1 MATKKSFKKKLIYAL
16 LIVIAVII
24 TSGSAYAYHL
34 YSTAEKLVEDNHES
48 TGREN
53 ETSQLRTEKVNP
65 IEDNVSILFIGIDER
80 DSSEQ
85 SRSDALIL
93 ATFNKAEKSIKLL
106 SIPRD
111 SYMYIPTVER
121 YTKVNHAHAYG
132 GPLASIETIEEFFQI
147 PIDYYVRLNF
157 DAFVDVVD
165 ALDGI
170 YYDVPFQISEMDS
183 NDQADTIQ
191 LEEGYQQING
201 EEALALARTRKY
213 DSDVQRG
220 VRQQEIVTAIAS
232 KATQLSSVLK
242 LEDVLVAIG
251 DNMRTNFTFQ
261 EITSFSSYMI
271 NSSINIEKI
280 NLEGAGG
287 YLDNGGWYYQVAE
300 QSQQE
305 ITDQLRKHLGLPAMY
320 STKELTEDN
329 PIHP

>member
-53 ETSQLRTEKVNP
+53 ETSQVRTEKVNP

-80 DSSEQ
+80 DPSEQ

-111 SYMYIPTVER
+111 SYMYIPAVER

-183 NDQADTIQ
+183 NDQADAIQ

-220 VRQQEIVTAIAS
+220 VRQQEI
-232 KATQLSSVLK
+232 
-242 LEDVLVAIG
+242 
-251 DNMRTNFTFQ
+251 N
-261 EITSFSSYMI
+261 SYC
-271 NSSINIEKI
+271 
-280 NLEGAGG
+280 
-287 YLDNGGWYYQVAE
+287 
-300 QSQQE
+300 
-305 ITDQLRKHLGLPAMY
+305 
-320 STKELTEDN
+320 
-329 PIHP
+329 

>member
-1 MATKKSFKKKLIYAL
+1 MPTKKKIIYSI
-16 LIVIAVII
+16 LIVFAVIV

-34 YSTAEKLVEDNHES
+34 YSTAEKMVDDNHES

-53 ETSQLRTEKVNP
+53 ETSKLRTEQVNP

-80 DSSEQ
+80 DPFEQ

-111 SYMYIPTVER
+111 SYMYIPEIEKF
-121 YTKVNHAHAYG
+121 TKVNHAHAYG
-132 GPLASIETIEEFFQI
+132 GPLASIETLEEFFQI

-157 DAFVDVVD
+157 EAFVDVVD
-165 ALDGI
+165 ALGGI
-170 YYDVPFQISEMDS
+170 HYDVPFQISEMDS
-183 NDQADTIQ
+183 NDKADTIK

-213 DSDVQRG
+213 DSDIQRG
-220 VRQQEIVTAIAS
+220 IRQQEIITAIVS

-242 LEDVLVAIG
+242 LEDVLIAIG

-280 NLEGAGG
+280 NLEGTGG
-287 YLDNGGWYYQVAE
+287 YLDNGGWYYQVEE

-305 ITDQLRKHLGLPAMY
+305 ITDQLREHLGLPAIY
-320 STKELTEDN
+320 NTNDLTDSS